1 LNWSAGLTESRAELG
16 EWCKQVAPSTA
27 LRKWYDHHPE
37 RFEEFSRRY
46 RPELEDSERV
56 KALQQ
61 HLWELAKDRTVTL
74 LTATSGPEISEA
86 VVLADLLRGCLRAAR
101 ADSRPRRWYGTT
113 IGDARAG
120 SPAGQRQRCSGDVK
134 HQRRYG
140 CGAEEIAPRARHRG
154 GRPRGW
160 TAATTPGEAR
170 PPAGSCPSVDCG
182 LRAFAGTE
190 RHTTPHLD
198 DQRRPAPTEV
208 WRR

>member
-1 LNWSAGLTESRAELG
+1 
-16 EWCKQVAPSTA
+16 
-27 LRKWYDHHPE
+27 
-37 RFEEFSRRY
+37 
-46 RPELEDSERV
+46 
-56 KALQQ
+56 
-61 HLWELAKDRTVTL
+61 
-74 LTATSGPEISEA
+74 
-86 VVLADLLRGCLRAAR
+86 VLADLLRGCLRAAR

-182 LRAFAGTE
+182 LRAFCG
-190 RHTTPHLD
+190 HGTPHD
-198 DQRRPAPTEV
+198 ATRGRPASPGAYGSLATVSRTAESSTACNVCRAWGTIRRSPSRPSHSVASATSRTRPPSTWMVASPGSRAPTAPP
-208 WRR
+208 RRSMR